1 MLSFCMYSV
10 GDKKKRLTTNP
21 QYMSICLSY
30 CHRAIRMRMYAKNKM
45 EAQKQLEDPSCTII
59 RLALD
64 IECRL
69 VAR

>member
-1 MLSFCMYSV
+1 
-10 GDKKKRLTTNP
+10 
-21 QYMSICLSY
+21 
-30 CHRAIRMRMYAKNKM
+30 MRMYAKNKM